1 MIRDELLEILPG
13 SGPGAT
19 MPEIEKAL
27 GYPHRSG
34 IDRALSK
41 LIEEGKVER
50 IILSLPHL
58 PGKNKNIDR
67 SRLPKRAWRKL

>member
-1 MIRDELLEILPG
+1 MIREELLEILPG
-13 SGPGAT
+13 SRGAT

-41 LIEEGKVER
+41 LIQEGRVEK
-50 IILSLPHL
+50 INLSLPHL
-58 PGKNKNIDR
+58 PGKNKNVDR
-67 SRLPKRAWRKL
+67 SRQPRRAWRKI